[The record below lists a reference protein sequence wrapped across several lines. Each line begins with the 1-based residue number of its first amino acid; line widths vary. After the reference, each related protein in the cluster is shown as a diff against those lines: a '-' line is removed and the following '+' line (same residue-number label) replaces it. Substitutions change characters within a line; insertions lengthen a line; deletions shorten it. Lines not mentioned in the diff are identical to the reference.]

1 MVSGVSTLRKISAEF
16 LGTAL
21 LLLTI
26 IGSGIMATNITTD
39 GGVRLMINVLCIIS
53 ILAVLIT
60 IFGPISGSHFNPV
73 VTVVELWRRQLSPM
87 VAGYYIAAQMTGA
100 IVGTITANFMFNKPL
115 VFASHHD
122 RSGMSKYL
130 GEIVATAGLIM
141 VIALLRKNQT
151 LRFAP
156 VVVSAWIGAA
166 CFFTSSTSF
175 VNPAVTVARSLSDTY
190 AGIAPHSILPFIAAQ
205 LVGAAIGIGVSSFFN
220 AR

>member
-39 GGVRLMINVLCIIS
+39 GGVRLMINVFCIIS

-205 LVGAAIGIGVSSFFN
+205 LVGAAIGIGVSSFIN

>member
-1 MVSGVSTLRKISAEF
+1 MSNARKIAAEF
-16 LGTAL
+16 FGTGL

-26 IGSGIMATNITTD
+26 IGSGIMATNISAD
-39 GGVRLMINVLCIIS
+39 GGVRLLINVFCIIC

-60 IFGPISGSHFNPV
+60 IFGPISGAHFNPI
-73 VTVVELWRRQLSPM
+73 VTLVELWRKEISAALASLFL
-87 VAGYYIAAQMTGA
+87 VAQMTGA
-100 IVGTITANFMFNKPL
+100 MLGTITANFMFNKPL
-115 VFASHHD
+115 VFASQHD

-130 GEIVATAGLIM
+130 GEVIATAGLLV
-141 VIALLRKNQT
+141 VIALLRKNNT

-156 VVVSAWIGAA
+156 LVICAWIGAA

-175 VNPAVTVARSLSDTY
+175 VNPAVTVARSMSNTY

-205 LVGAAIGIGVSSFFN
+205 LVGAVLGVGVSRFFN

>member
-1 MVSGVSTLRKISAEF
+1 MVPDVSTSRKVIAEF
-16 LGTAL
+16 VGTTL

-26 IGSGIMATNITTD
+26 IGSGIMATNISTD
-39 GGVRLMINVLCIIS
+39 GGVRLMINVFCIIS
-53 ILAVLIT
+53 MLAVLIT
-60 IFGPISGSHFNPV
+60 VFGPISGAHFNPV
-73 VTVVELWRRQLSPM
+73 VTLVELWRRHISPAL
-87 VAGYYIAAQMTGA
+87 AGYYVLAQMSGA
-100 IVGTITANFMFNKPL
+100 ILGTITANFMFNKPL

-122 RSGMSKYL
+122 RSGMSKYV
-130 GEIVATAGLIM
+130 GEVIATAGLIA

-156 VVVSAWIGAA
+156 VVISAWIGAA

-175 VNPAVTVARSLSDTY
+175 VNPAVTVARSMTDTY

-205 LVGAAIGIGVSSFFN
+205 LVGAVLGIGVSRFFN

>member
-39 GGVRLMINVLCIIS
+39 GGVRLMINVFCIIS

>member
-1 MVSGVSTLRKISAEF
+1 MVARVSRRLTAEF
-16 LGTAL
+16 IGTAL

-26 IGSGIMATNITTD
+26 IGSGIMATNISND
-39 GGVRLMINVLCIIS
+39 GGVRLMINVFCIIS

-60 IFGPISGSHFNPV
+60 IFGPISGAHFNPI
-73 VTVVELWRRQLSPM
+73 VTIVELWRRQISAATAALY
-87 VAGYYIAAQMTGA
+87 VGVQIAGA

-115 VFASHHD
+115 FFASHHD

-130 GEIVATAGLIM
+130 GEVLATAGLLV
-141 VIALLRKNQT
+141 VIALLRKNQS

-156 VVVSAWIGAA
+156 VVISAWIGAA

-175 VNPAVTVARSLSDTY
+175 VNPAVTIARSMSNTY

-205 LVGAAIGIGVSSFFN
+205 MVGMVLGIGLSRFFG

>member
-1 MVSGVSTLRKISAEF
+1 VSTSRKVIAEF
-16 LGTAL
+16 VGTAL

-26 IGSGIMATNITTD
+26 IGSGIMATNISTD
-39 GGVRLMINVLCIIS
+39 GGVRLMINVFSIIS

-60 IFGPISGSHFNPV
+60 IFGPISGAHFNPV
-73 VTVVELWRRQLSPM
+73 VTLVELWRRQITLLHS
-87 VAGYYIAAQMTGA
+87 GYYILAQMSGA

-130 GEIVATAGLIM
+130 GEVIATAGLVAI
-141 VIALLRKNQT
+141 IALLRKNQT

-156 VVVSAWIGAA
+156 VVISAWIGAA

-175 VNPAVTVARSLSDTY
+175 VNPAVTVARSMSDTY

-205 LVGAAIGIGVSSFFN
+205 LAGAVLGIGVSSFFN